1 MRGKA
6 PHTRSV
12 TRKPSVASTALQLKL
27 DNFIIYFDNAVN
39 LLDAFLVQGGAT
51 MATFVGD
58 LASALPYKN
67 GTGGSSQGG
76 TGTGGTGGTGIG
88 L

>member
-6 PHTRSV
+6 PHIGSV

-39 LLDAFLVQGGAT
+39 LLDVFLVQGGAA
-51 MATFVGD
+51 MATFAGD
-58 LASALPYKN
+58 LATALPYKN

-76 TGTGGTGGTGIG
+76 TGTTTGTGTG